1 MKTSAIALLAVLGTA
16 AAGRPQLSINVRDG
30 NFADLGGLDP
40 SLSWESSTKSG
51 DVDIEYGIEAS
62 ARPTADIAS
71 LPRKVWGKASTNV
84 GDWGVTARADLD
96 AQDLSSADIDV
107 DVSNA
112 DSDLSIHLEANA
124 GDGFSVNKIEAT
136 KGIDNDGN
144 RITITPRYD
153 LNTEESDV
161 VIAYSSGD
169 TSVEV
174 TASQEAQSVKISQQV
189 DDDNR
194 VTPTLA
200 SNGDMSVEWER
211 RLSDDS
217 SVSATVTPN
226 DSIDVEWKD
235 SAWTA
240 NINMPID
247 GADITGANVSIKREV
262 SF

>member
-1 MKTSAIALLAVLGTA
+1 M
-16 AAGRPQLSINVRDG
+16 
-30 NFADLGGLDP
+30 DLP
-40 SLSWESSTKSG
+40 SQ
-51 DVDIEYGIEAS
+51 YGVEAS

-71 LPRKVWGKASTNV
+71 LPRKVWGKASTNL
-84 GDWGVTARADLD
+84 GDWGVTTRVDLD
-96 AQDLSSADIDV
+96 AQDLSSADIEV
-107 DVSNA
+107 DASNA

-124 GDGFSVNKIEAT
+124 GKGFSVKKIEAT
-136 KGIDNDGN
+136 KSIDNDGS

-161 VIAYSSGD
+161 VVAYSSGD

-174 TASQEAQSVKISQQV
+174 TASKEAQSVKVSQQV
-189 DDDNR
+189 DDDNC

-235 SAWTA
+235 AAWTA

-247 GADITGANVSIKREV
+247 GTDITGANVSIKREV